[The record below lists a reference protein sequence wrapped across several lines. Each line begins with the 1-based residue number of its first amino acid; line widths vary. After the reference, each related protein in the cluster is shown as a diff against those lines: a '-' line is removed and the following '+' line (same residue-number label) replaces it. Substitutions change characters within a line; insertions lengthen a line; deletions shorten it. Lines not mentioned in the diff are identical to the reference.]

1 MTEKPVDDVTFTI
14 DGQEITV
21 PKGTLMI
28 RAAEQLGIIVP
39 RFCDHPLL
47 DPVGACRQCIVEVE
61 GLPKPMMA
69 CTTTV
74 MPDKAVKT
82 HLTSDIARKGQ
93 EGTLEFLLINH
104 PLDCPMCDKGG
115 ECPLQDQALKHGANT
130 SRFIDQKRRY
140 AKPVAVSAQ
149 VLLDRER
156 CVLCARCTR
165 FSTEISGDPF
175 IELFERG
182 ALEQVAM
189 YEDEPYDSY
198 FSGNVIQI
206 CPVGALTS
214 ADYRFK
220 ARPFDVVTTP
230 SVCDHCSAG
239 CTLTVQSR
247 RGNIQR
253 QLARTNMAVNEAW
266 NCDKGR
272 FGYAHL
278 TAETRVTEPKVREGS
293 QLVTASWAQALTSA
307 TKAIAAATEAGP
319 GRVAVVT
326 GSRLADEDAYVVG
339 KYTRTVL
346 NSDDVEYR
354 TRFAP
359 ADETDE
365 LTALIG
371 RHTATYAD
379 VEHAPVIVVAG
390 LDPEEE
396 VPILYLRLRKAWRQ
410 NKAKIVVVGPHLGTL
425 AGLAWRRVPTR
436 PGEEAAALAAL
447 AGSGTDVADALEA
460 ADAPVVLVGE
470 RAGAGSVSA
479 GLGLAEAVGGLL
491 GHVPRR
497 AGARGAVEA
506 GLAAGALPGGRRLDD
521 PSDRAE
527 LESLWGATL
536 PASRGRDLHA
546 ILTDAAAGKIDVLH
560 LMGVDLARDAAST
573 ELARKALAKVGTVIV
588 QDLAATETL
597 SEFAD
602 IVMPVTGRQE
612 RAGSSTDWEGRT
624 QRFARAIDGPDL
636 VQDDWEIVVQLAAL
650 QGHDLGFDDLDGIRG
665 EIARLGRRTNA
676 HDMPTGTLDAA
687 AVDETTPESTAATG
701 STGSTAATGASGSTG
716 ATSSPVTTPAEGEAA
731 GADPAGPLTAVIR
744 PMLLDRGTML
754 TGATDLAATARA
766 GAALLGTDAAA
777 AHGLVDGDHVIVRGG
792 SAELTLPV
800 EVRGDVIAGV
810 VVLPANST
818 DVPAWALADL
828 DGHVEVTLERV
839 ATHSTDAALAEE
851 VA

>member
-82 HLTSDIARKGQ
+82 HLTSEIARKGQ
-93 EGTLEFLLINH
+93 DGTLEFLLINH

-115 ECPLQDQALKHGANT
+115 ECPLQDQALKHGSNT

-140 AKPVAVSAQ
+140 DKPVAVSAQ

-165 FSTEISGDPF
+165 FSNEISGDPF

-247 RGNIQR
+247 RGDIQR

-272 FGYAHL
+272 FGYHHL
-278 TAETRVTEPKVREGS
+278 TAETRVSEPKLRQGDHLTTV
-293 QLVTASWAQALTSA
+293 SWAQALTSA
-307 TKAIAAATEAGP
+307 TAAVSAARQAGP
-319 GRVAVVT
+319 DRIAVVT

-339 KYTRTVL
+339 KYSRTVL
-346 NSDDVEYR
+346 GSDDLDHR

-359 ADETDE
+359 AGETDE
-365 LTALIG
+365 LISLIG

-379 VEHAPVIVVAG
+379 VEQAPVIVVAG

-396 VPILYLRLRKAWRQ
+396 VPILHLRLRKAWR
-410 NKAKIVVVGPHLGTL
+410 NNTAKIVVVGPHLGTL
-425 AGLAWRRVPTR
+425 AGIAWRRVATA
-436 PGEEAAALAAL
+436 PGGEAAALAEL
-447 AGSGTDVADALEA
+447 ADDGSDVAEALRDAET
-460 ADAPVVLVGE
+460 PVVLVGE
-470 RAGAGSVSA
+470 RAGGGSISA
-479 GLGLAEAVGGLL
+479 GLALAEATGGLL

-497 AGARGAVEA
+497 AGARGAIEA
-506 GLAAGALPGGRRLDD
+506 GLAAGALPGGRRLEDVV
-521 PSDRAE
+521 DRAE
-527 LESLWGATL
+527 VEAIWGGSLPEA
-536 PASRGRDLHA
+536 RGRDLHA

-560 LMGVDLARDAAST
+560 LIGVDLARDAAST
-573 ELARKALAKVGTVIV
+573 DLARKALAKVGTVIV

-602 IVMPVTGRQE
+602 IVLPATGRQE
-612 RAGSSTDWEGRT
+612 RAGSSTNWEGRT

-636 VQDDWEIVVQLAAL
+636 TLDDWEIIVQLAAL
-650 QGHDLGFDDLDGIRG
+650 QGEDLGFDDLAGIRG
-665 EIARLGRRTNA
+665 EIARLGRRDVHHELPAPEVVATPQ
-676 HDMPTGTLDAA
+676 PTADDGDDDA
-687 AVDETTPESTAATG
+687 T
-701 STGSTAATGASGSTG
+701 
-716 ATSSPVTTPAEGEAA
+716 
-731 GADPAGPLTAVIR
+731 LTAVVR
-744 PMLLDRGTML
+744 PVLLDRGTML
-754 TGATDLAATARA
+754 TGAADLLATAREVV
-766 GAALLGTDAAA
+766 ALLGAADAAR
-777 AHGLVDGDHVIVRGG
+777 HGIADGDRVTLRGG
-792 SAELTLPV
+792 SGELTLPV
-800 EVRGDVIAGV
+800 RVRDDVLEGV
-810 VVLPANST
+810 IVVPANST
-818 DVPAWALADL
+818 EVSARALADT
-828 DGHVEVTLERV
+828 DGHTRVTMERLV
-839 ATHSTDAALAEE
+839 TGPVDVALAEE

>member
-1 MTEKPVDDVTFTI
+1 MTEKPVEDVTFTI

-82 HLTSDIARKGQ
+82 HRTSEMARKGQ

-140 AKPVAVSAQ
+140 DKPVAVSEQ

-165 FSTEISGDPF
+165 FSEQISGDPF

-182 ALEQVAM
+182 ALEQVAI
-189 YEDEPYDSY
+189 YEDEPYESY

-214 ADYRFK
+214 TSYRFK

-239 CTLTVQSR
+239 CTLTIQSR
-247 RGNIQR
+247 RGEIQR

-278 TAETRVTEPKVREGS
+278 TADTRITEPKVRGTDG
-293 QLVTASWAQALTSA
+293 QLATASWAQAMTTA
-307 TKAIAAATEAGP
+307 TGAIQAANEQGA

-326 GSRLADEDAYVVG
+326 GSRLADEDAYLVS
-339 KYTRTVL
+339 KYVRTVL
-346 NSDDVEYR
+346 GTDDVDHR

-359 ADETDE
+359 AGEAEE
-365 LTALIG
+365 LTALVG
-371 RHTATYAD
+371 RDTLTYAD
-379 VEHAPVIVVAG
+379 VERAPVIVVAG
-390 LDPEEE
+390 LDAEEE
-396 VPILYLRLRKAWRQ
+396 IPILHLRLRKAWR
-410 NKAKIVVVGPHLGTL
+410 NRTAKIIVVGPTLGTL
-425 AGLAWRRVPTR
+425 DELAWRHVVTA
-436 PGEEAAALAAL
+436 PGDEAQALRAL
-447 AGSGTDVADALEA
+447 AGDHDSDAGVALQ
-460 ADAPVVLVGE
+460 ADGAPAVLVGE
-470 RAGAGSVSA
+470 RAGAGSVTA
-479 GLGLAEAVGGLL
+479 AAALAADIGGGFAYL
-491 GHVPRR
+491 PRR
-497 AGARGAVEA
+497 AGARGAIEA
-506 GLAAGALPGGRRLDD
+506 GLTAGTLPGGRRLDD
-521 PSDRAE
+521 ADDRAAVE
-527 LESLWGATL
+527 ELWGAAL
-536 PASRGRDLHA
+536 PEQSGRDLHQ

-560 LMGVDLARDAAST
+560 LIGVDLARDAAST
-573 ELARKALAKVGTVIV
+573 ELAAAALAKVGTVIA
-588 QDLAATETL
+588 QDLAATETV
-597 SEFAD
+597 SVHAD
-602 IVMPVTGRQE
+602 VVLPATGRQE
-612 RAGSSTDWEGRT
+612 RAGTTTNWEGRR
-624 QRFARAIDGPDL
+624 QRFAHAVDGPDL
-636 VQDDWEIVVQLAAL
+636 VMDDWEIIVQLSAL
-650 QGHDLGFDDLDGIRG
+650 LGHDLGVDDLDGIRG
-665 EIARLGRRTNA
+665 EIERLGRRATP
-676 HDMPTGTLDAA
+676 HELPTGDGTE
-687 AVDETTPESTAATG
+687 VATD
-701 STGSTAATGASGSTG
+701 
-716 ATSSPVTTPAEGEAA
+716 
-731 GADPAGPLTAVIR
+731 ADPADADGADTDVAVTDAAEADGPPTALIGAIR
-744 PMLLDRGTML
+744 PLLLDRGTML
-754 TGATDLAATARA
+754 TGATDLNATARPATAYLGAATADELGVTQ
-766 GAALLGTDAAA
+766 GALVRLTRSDGGDAAM
-777 AHGLVDGDHVIVRGG
+777 
-792 SAELTLPV
+792 ELPAII
-800 EVRGDVIAGV
+800 RADIPDGV
-810 VVLPANST
+810 VILPANST
-818 DVPAWALADL
+818 DTSAFALADREGAVRV
-828 DGHVEVTLERV
+828 DLEIV
-839 ATHSTDAALAEE
+839 AVADADDTVDDAQPAMAEE